1 MFPSTTLLAAVTLAL
16 AGLGAASP
24 APASNATMTAPVGK
38 RCTGTISSLA
48 DVAAA
53 VKCTTINI
61 NSFTVRAACLA
72 SHRVYSI
79 CSARSLPDVRHVHE
93 HGQTGKS

>member
-1 MFPSTTLLAAVTLAL
+1 MFPSTSLLAAVTLAL
-16 AGLGAASP
+16 AGLVAASP
-24 APASNATMTAPVGK
+24 APASKDTATATVGK

-61 NSFTVRAACLA
+61 NSFTVRVACPAAR
-72 SHRVYSI
+72 RVYSI
-79 CSARSLPDVRHVHE
+79 CSTRSLPDVRHVQE